1 MAIKAQCVVSILYLG
16 CWIMAVKIPYRFKD
30 FSVCSL
36 PSSSNQASKCAW
48 TDDGVG

>member
-1 MAIKAQCVVSILYLG
+1 MLDHG
-16 CWIMAVKIPYRFKD
+16 HGKIPYRFKD

-48 TDDGVG
+48 TDGGFRVDEVEDILFGIE